1 MIRLSGIIQPMD
13 MTDQNDMVD
22 YVIEPLTFKYL
33 LPALRLVDSV
43 FPRREQGGERADL
56 AFTASLLTLGRRI
69 AKWMGYPMV
78 RYWIVRDVATNRIY
92 GTIGHYVRADDPDAY
107 WGGWMCVDPRARGLG
122 IGKKLI
128 NFVVGESVRRG
139 DRPYHRFYTSTDPNE
154 AKAVA
159 MYNRACFNV
168 YKQECDPVTGYTRLY
183 YQVRLDD
190 VTLPVL

>member
-1 MIRLSGIIQPMD
+1 MIRLSGNIQPMD

-56 AFTASLLTLGRRI
+56 AFTASLLTLGRRV

-92 GTIGHYVRADDPDAY
+92 GTIGHYVRAEA
-107 WGGWMCVDPRARGLG
+107 GCA
-122 IGKKLI
+122 LI
-128 NFVVGESVRRG
+128 PGRG
-139 DRPYHRFYTSTDPNE
+139 DWASGKNSSILLWASRFAE
-154 AKAVA
+154 
-159 MYNRACFNV
+159 
-168 YKQECDPVTGYTRLY
+168 ETGRITAFTP
-183 YQVRLDD
+183 QQ
-190 VTLPVL
+190 TLMRRKPWRCIIVPVLTFISKNTIP